1 MARIEYKQGIECEK
15 CGNIIYRLEDI
26 HPLCQ
31 ECGAHIIDGYSK
43 KDGIELTSE
52 AKGIVV
58 KVTYKLFSEK
68 YEKVRD
74 L

>member
-1 MARIEYKQGIECEK
+1 MARIEYKQGIECKK
-15 CGNIIYRLEDI
+15 CGNIIYRLEDL
-26 HPLCQ
+26 HSLCQ
-31 ECGAHIIDGYSK
+31 ECGAHIIDSFSR
-43 KDGIELTSE
+43 KDGIGLTSE

-74 L
+74 M